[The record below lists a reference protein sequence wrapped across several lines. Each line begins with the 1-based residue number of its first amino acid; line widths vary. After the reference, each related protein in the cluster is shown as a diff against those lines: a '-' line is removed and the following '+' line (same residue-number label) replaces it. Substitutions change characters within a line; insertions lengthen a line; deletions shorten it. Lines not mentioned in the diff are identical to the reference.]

1 MKLTKT
7 TARFPI
13 TNLTVPYI
21 LKDKNCMKKSKI
33 TSKAKLSDAR
43 PFPSSIMKIQ
53 HLKIKKTKDSMG
65 TGTLDLREN
74 SSSLTTTSIKRDTP
88 PLFRI
93 WSKIL
98 IDKVSPVLNIVI
110 LNQNNR

>member
-53 HLKIKKTKDSMG
+53 Y
-65 TGTLDLREN
+65 
-74 SSSLTTTSIKRDTP
+74 
-88 PLFRI
+88 
-93 WSKIL
+93 
-98 IDKVSPVLNIVI
+98 
-110 LNQNNR
+110 

>member
-53 HLKIKKTKDSMG
+53 HLKIK
-65 TGTLDLREN
+65 
-74 SSSLTTTSIKRDTP
+74 IK
-88 PLFRI
+88 
-93 WSKIL
+93 
-98 IDKVSPVLNIVI
+98 
-110 LNQNNR
+110 NQRFDGNRHTIPEGKLQ